1 MARHVLGI
9 SGGKDSAALAIYLRD
24 KYPSLDIEYYFC
36 DTGKELDETYKLVED
51 LKSYLGKEIKELKS
65 DEAENSGEDP
75 FDFYYKAYR
84 GYLPSSVAR
93 WCTKKMKLEP
103 FERWVGMDPVISYV
117 GIRGD
122 EDREGYIST
131 KTNIQSIFPFR
142 KNIWSEDVI
151 TKILD
156 NDNRNKL
163 AQCYSEVLQG
173 SKLDRVVRIVFEAL
187 DYRDR
192 SYEYNRHI
200 TQTKLARLLDHGVI
214 DFNHAVFLFLK
225 NTDYPLAAESDFPL
239 LDNDDVLVKGDV
251 FKLLAD
257 SGVGIPGY
265 YKEVEFQVEEKRGS
279 YARSRSGCYFCF
291 FQQKIEWVWLYE
303 QHPDLYQKAM
313 KYENEKEG
321 FTWNRDEALSDII
334 EPRRIEQIK
343 REHIE
348 KKKQVG
354 AITSPHLLNILD
366 GLDNTECTA
375 CFV

>member
-1 MARHVLGI
+1 
-9 SGGKDSAALAIYLRD
+9 
-24 KYPSLDIEYYFC
+24 
-36 DTGKELDETYKLVED
+36 
-51 LKSYLGKEIKELKS
+51 
-65 DEAENSGEDP
+65 
-75 FDFYYKAYR
+75 
-84 GYLPSSVAR
+84 
-93 WCTKKMKLEP
+93 MKLEP